1 MVQALEPMHN
11 YSTFGKMKGDTIDPL
26 MLDNKPLDFVPQ
38 WSYLGTTIIS
48 GNDITFSTRSEFSK
62 SYRSYNSLLSV
73 VQKPNTLVLM
83 NLLYSYCIPSLTYA
97 AEVKDILNREMQTL
111 NVALTNAIRRIFS
124 HNRWESTRCLLQQL
138 GYPIS
143 QRFSIVGEDVLL
155 PIVNRGKTV

>member
-1 MVQALEPMHN
+1 
-11 YSTFGKMKGDTIDPL
+11 MKGNTIDPL

-97 AEVKDILNREMQTL
+97 AVVKDILNREMQTL
-111 NVALTNAIRRIFS
+111 NVALNNAIRRIFS
-124 HNRWESTRCLLQQL
+124 HNRWESSR
-138 GYPIS
+138 S
-143 QRFSIVGEDVLL
+143 QASTARL
-155 PIVNRGKTV
+155 PVCYRDFP